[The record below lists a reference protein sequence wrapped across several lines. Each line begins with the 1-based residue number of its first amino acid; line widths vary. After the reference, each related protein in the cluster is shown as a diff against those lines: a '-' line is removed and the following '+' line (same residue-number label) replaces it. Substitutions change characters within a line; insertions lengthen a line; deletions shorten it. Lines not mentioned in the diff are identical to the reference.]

1 MADPTRIPFN
11 NSFAFIIGINEYQH
25 TTKLKTAVGDA
36 EAVAE
41 RLGQHQFQVHTPLLD
56 AAATKQGIEDLFTI
70 EIPRIINENKA
81 ADEELASA
89 RLILYFAGHGIAF
102 DSESDPNGYLVPV
115 DGNLD
120 DQESLVA
127 MRTLKD
133 AMDTWQCRHGLLI
146 MDCCFAGA
154 FRWSIGFRAGRRRAP
169 KVIYDERFLR
179 YASDPAWQV
188 LASSSA
194 DEEAIDVLNKLLG
207 SRPEEGHSPFA
218 QALLEGLD
226 GAADFGV
233 VEGEKDGVITA
244 TELYVYLRD
253 RVQRM
258 TANHPVKQTPTIFEL
273 GRHGKG
279 EFMFVNPD
287 PTVPFNLPPFPE
299 RNPYLGLSSFTEND
313 ATLFYGREDQ
323 IEALW
328 EKVQAQSLV
337 VVTAGS
343 GTGKTSL
350 VQAGLM
356 PKIRTIGGSQHDEGN
371 EGTATEDTQDV
382 NQNWTVVSIPRAGTA
397 PLTELTKVHPEWES
411 NLEDTKTILIID
423 QYEETLSNGIGT
435 TPWTN
440 FESKMA
446 ELVGAEQ
453 ARLEA
458 GEDARFK
465 LILVVRSD
473 YELLLH
479 GMEHPLQEWWTAGRY
494 FVPPFSEE
502 NLLEVIEQPAR
513 QSVLFFEPEDF
524 PITLLNEIDQ
534 SPRALPILSFT
545 LNNLYEKFVRSGRE
559 DRTLTEDDYREMGGL
574 IGALSSRADQL
585 YEELGAEDNGEA
597 LQKTMKKVVLRLLK
611 IENGQ
616 FVRRKI
622 PILPVEGLL
631 QPATMLE
638 SADEETTATT
648 AKFVNELDF
657 AEDEQDDW
665 LKKVLTA
672 LVDNQLVSINRG
684 SDPKI
689 LQPYLEPIHDALINF
704 WPSCLRWVQEFGPNN
719 IVLQETLWKAVMGN
733 LNRGEKTE
741 EERAADITISASH
754 LWDRHP
760 RLEEVHALMETEN
773 HWFNQLEVD
782 FITQSWKKKNKI
794 VEQLRK
800 ERDEAQSSALS
811 ARAMLANQEN
821 PTRAFNLAMQAYEA
835 ARIPDTCQ
843 AIKDI
848 GSAANARFYR
858 KFTSGMEQLSA
869 IAIAPDGKEYILG
882 SDAIS
887 DAAIIT
893 YDEISE
899 FHSNRLRGHSLK
911 VLDLAFSPDGEFI
924 LTGSHDRI
932 AILWD
937 RNGVQQQVF
946 VGHEGPVF
954 SVSFL
959 PTALPDENGHIPEH
973 LMRFLTASAD
983 GTAKLWDM
991 DGKILQN
998 FPVGGIVWTAAFTPD
1013 GQQVLTAGEDKK
1025 ARLWDLEAKVIQVF
1039 GEEEEDGHT
1048 ERILSVAMS
1057 LDGVYVL
1064 TGGADNRAI
1073 LWEKNGKKF
1082 FEIDEHTEQVN
1093 EVCFSP
1099 DGRHLL
1105 TVGQDGK
1112 AVLGLL
1118 EDYQP
1123 QVFVDEGQPF
1133 KDAAFSPDGKEILIA
1148 CRNGQIIHQDL
1159 QGMMVHSYA
1168 DHGFGIS
1175 PVVFAH
1181 DSPFLFI
1188 GSKNNTGLLVN
1199 LEDETE
1205 RTMAGHGSLILT
1217 AVFSLDDR
1225 FLLTGSMDGEARLW
1239 DLEAD
1244 PAETPRVIVS
1254 EGDTLWA
1261 VALSKD
1267 NTTIYTGGS
1276 KREIRKWKL
1285 GETEPEVLGEH
1296 PDDIMG
1302 LALSSDE
1309 RFLLSGGRNGS
1320 VLYWNLES
1328 EDKSPVPLEGH
1339 SMETMTTAISPDG
1352 QWLLSG
1358 GGSETDGKA
1367 ILYDQKGDKV
1377 TDLIFHKG
1385 AVTSASF
1392 SSDGHFILTTSK
1404 DNTAAIWNLEGN
1416 LLQTMNG
1423 HKGNIWSGSFSG
1435 DARWVATKS
1444 MDETVKIWHHYML
1457 AWADGWMDQADLNI
1471 EFNFGAKQEDIT

>member
-1 MADPTRIPFN
+1 MADPTKIPFN

-41 RLGQHQFQVHTPLLD
+41 RLGRHQFQVHAPLLD

-81 ADEELASA
+81 ANEELASA

-120 DQESLVA
+120 DQASLVA

-133 AMDTWQCRHGLLI
+133 AMDSWQCRHGLLI

-299 RNPYLGLSSFTEND
+299 RNPYLGLSSFTEED

-328 EKVQAQSLV
+328 EKVQAQPLV

-356 PKIRTIGGSQHDEGN
+356 PKIRAIGGSRHDEGN
-371 EGTATEDTQDV
+371 EGAATEDTQDV

-411 NLEDTKTILIID
+411 NLADTKTILIID

-435 TPWTN
+435 TPWTD

-446 ELVGAEQ
+446 ALVGAEQ
-453 ARLEA
+453 ARLDT
-458 GEDARFK
+458 GEDPRFK

-479 GMEHPLQEWWTAGRY
+479 GIEHPLQEWWTAGRY

-502 NLLEVIEQPAR
+502 DLLEVIEQPAR

-559 DRTLTEDDYREMGGL
+559 DRTLKEDDYREMGGL
-574 IGALSSRADQL
+574 IGALSSRADEL
-585 YEELGAEDNGEA
+585 YEQLGTEDNGEA

-622 PILPVEGLL
+622 PILPIEGLL
-631 QPATMLE
+631 QPTTMLD
-638 SADEETTATT
+638 SAEDEANASTS
-648 AKFVNELDF
+648 KFVNELDF
-657 AEDEQDDW
+657 AEDEQDEW

-719 IVLQETLWKAVMGN
+719 IVLQETLWKAVMDN
-733 LNRGEKTE
+733 LTRGEKTE
-741 EERAADITISASH
+741 EERLQDITVSATH
-754 LWDRHP
+754 LWDRNP
-760 RLEEVHALMETEN
+760 RLEEVHEILEGEN

-794 VEQLRK
+794 VEQLQK

-811 ARAMLANQEN
+811 ARAMLMNQES
-821 PTRAFNLAMQAYEA
+821 PTRAFNMAMKAYQIA
-835 ARIPDTCQ
+835 PIPDTCQ
-843 AIKDI
+843 AILQISSDDK
-848 GSAANARFYR
+848 ARFYR
-858 KFTSGMEQLSA
+858 TFTTGMEKISA
-869 IAIAPDGKEYILG
+869 IAFAPEADRYILG
-882 SDAIS
+882 SEIINS
-887 DAAIIT
+887 AAILE
-893 YDEISE
+893 YDGFSE
-899 FHSNRLRGHSLK
+899 FHSGSLDGHTMK
-911 VLDLAFSPDGEFI
+911 IHDIAFSPDGNFI
-924 LTGSHDRI
+924 LTGSHDKT
-932 AILWD
+932 AILWN
-937 RNGVQQQVF
+937 REGEKLKVLT
-946 VGHEGPVF
+946 GHEGPIF
-954 SVSFL
+954 SVSFS
-959 PTALPDENGHIPEH
+959 PKALPDENGNIPERPM
-973 LMRFLTASAD
+973 LILTSSSD
-983 GTAKLWDM
+983 GTAKLWDLEAQ
-991 DGKILQN
+991 GGEE
-998 FPVGGIVWTAAFTPD
+998 FPVGGIVWAAAFTPD
-1013 GQQVLTAGEDKK
+1013 GQHILTAGEDGK
-1025 ARLWDLEAKVIQVF
+1025 ARLWDLEANLIQVF
-1039 GEEEEDGHT
+1039 EEGGHT
-1048 ERILSVAMS
+1048 SRILSVAMS
-1057 LDGVYVL
+1057 LDGIYVL

-1073 LWEKNGKKF
+1073 LWEKNGKKS
-1082 FEIDEHTEQVN
+1082 FEIDEHTSQVN
-1093 EVCFSP
+1093 SVCFSP
-1099 DGRHLL
+1099 SGEHLL

-1123 QVFVDEGQPF
+1123 QVFTDEGQPF
-1133 KDAAFSPDGKEILIA
+1133 RDAVFSRDGREILIA
-1148 CRNGQIIHQDL
+1148 CRDGRIIHQDL
-1159 QGMMVHSYA
+1159 QGMIMQSYP

-1175 PVVFAH
+1175 PVLFANEE
-1181 DSPFLFI
+1181 PFLFI
-1188 GSKNNTGLLVN
+1188 GSKNNTGILMN
-1199 LEDETE
+1199 LEEETE
-1205 RTMAGHGSLILT
+1205 ITLLGHSSSILA
-1217 AVFSLDDR
+1217 AVFSIDDQ
-1225 FLLTGSMDGEARLW
+1225 FLLTGSMDNTARLW
-1239 DLEAD
+1239 DLTTNPIQATRVVTSAD
-1244 PAETPRVIVS
+1244 DLI
-1254 EGDTLWA
+1254 WA
-1261 VALSKD
+1261 VALSRD
-1267 NTTIYTGGS
+1267 NETIYTAGS
-1276 KREIRKWKL
+1276 QKEIRRWKP
-1285 GETEPEVLGEH
+1285 GAEEPEVVGRHE
-1296 PDDIMG
+1296 DDIMA
-1302 LALSSDE
+1302 LAVSKDE
-1309 RFLLSGGRNGS
+1309 RIMLSGGRNGS
-1320 VLYWNLES
+1320 VLFWNLEV
-1328 EDKSPVPLEGH
+1328 ENASPLSLERH
-1339 SMETMTTAISPDG
+1339 NSETMTTAISPDG
-1352 QWLLSG
+1352 QWLLTG
-1358 GGSETDGKA
+1358 GGSELDGKA
-1367 ILYDQKGDKV
+1367 ILYNKEGVKV
-1377 TDLIFHKG
+1377 SDLIHHKA
-1385 AVTSASF
+1385 AVTSVCF
-1392 SSDGHFILTTSK
+1392 SPDSQFILTTSK
-1404 DNTAAIWNLEGN
+1404 DNTAAIWNLNGN
-1416 LLQTMNG
+1416 LLQILKG
-1423 HKGNIWSGSFSG
+1423 HKENIWSGSFSL
-1435 DARWVATKS
+1435 DSRWIATKS
-1444 MDETVKIWHHYML
+1444 LDETVKIWHNYML
-1457 AWADGWMDQADLNI
+1457 AWEDGWMDQSDLDFNM
-1471 EFNFGAKQEDIT
+1471 NFGAIQEDIT